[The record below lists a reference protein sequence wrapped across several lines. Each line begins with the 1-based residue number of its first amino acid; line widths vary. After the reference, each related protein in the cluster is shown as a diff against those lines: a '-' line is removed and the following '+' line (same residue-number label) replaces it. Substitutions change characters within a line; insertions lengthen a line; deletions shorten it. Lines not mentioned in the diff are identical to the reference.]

1 MLFSWKL
8 CVRIFDEII
17 SFRWGFQKLTQA
29 KFYTIKTP
37 YDATKDWA
45 QKIQTK
51 MSTQKT
57 ALKSTDTANTQESH
71 LFHWQHTFILFR
83 YFFFVALFLKKKIE
97 FPLFHRHEFVLV
109 FPRLQ
114 RTNFGPASKM
124 LQQINICASMKV
136 ADSLHKIFTTANL
149 CIWDSE
155 KKNSK
160 IQTESTLCC
169 VSFWW
174 RSRFYFVFPTFRI
187 NFWIDR
193 NCVAW
198 F

>member
-1 MLFSWKL
+1 MQRKIE
-8 CVRIFDEII
+8 RKKKYKP
-17 SFRWGFQKLTQA
+17 RWAHK
-29 KFYTIKTP
+29 
-37 YDATKDWA
+37 
-45 QKIQTK
+45 
-51 MSTQKT
+51 KT

-83 YFFFVALFLKKKIE
+83 YFFRCFVFEKKNKIE

-136 ADSLHKIFTTANL
+136 ADSLHKIFTTPNL

-155 KKNSK
+155 KKIVKFKRSQHFSVLVFDEDPVFTSFLRHVELIFESIQIVLLDFSTRVVLLILTHNLYCSK
-160 IQTESTLCC
+160 
-169 VSFWW
+169 
-174 RSRFYFVFPTFRI
+174 PTALTNI
-187 NFWIDR
+187 
-193 NCVAW
+193 
-198 F
+198 

>member
-1 MLFSWKL
+1 MWANKKKQKKNITYTKMLFSWKL

-37 YDATKDWA
+37 YDATKDLA

-83 YFFFVALFLKKKIE
+83 YFFCCFVFEKKKNRISA
-97 FPLFHRHEFVLV
+97 FP
-109 FPRLQ
+109 
-114 RTNFGPASKM
+114 
-124 LQQINICASMKV
+124 
-136 ADSLHKIFTTANL
+136 
-149 CIWDSE
+149 
-155 KKNSK
+155 
-160 IQTESTLCC
+160 
-169 VSFWW
+169 
-174 RSRFYFVFPTFRI
+174 
-187 NFWIDR
+187 
-193 NCVAW
+193 
-198 F
+198 